1 MFHNLGADREKA
13 RSAVLLSALEI
24 VFGTNKEIL
33 FRERRPGR
41 EGTWRRISSDRYV
54 GALSWTHLKVRVRSK
69 GEKFIFNNRKSGEGG
84 KNGFDL
90 NTVTVFFRNNNL
102 NICSFYGL
110 S

>member
-41 EGTWRRISSDRYV
+41 EGTWRRISSDICW
-54 GALSWTHLKVRVRSK
+54 GFIMDTFESK
-69 GEKFIFNNRKSGEGG
+69 GEKFIFNPSLDRQPVELLQNWSDVVVLRDFTDNSGGIVLET
-84 KNGFDL
+84 L
-90 NTVTVFFRNNNL
+90 
-102 NICSFYGL
+102 
-110 S
+110 

>member
-1 MFHNLGADREKA
+1 MAK
-13 RSAVLLSALEI
+13 
-24 VFGTNKEIL
+24 NK
-33 FRERRPGR
+33 FRQICWGFIMDTFE
-41 EGTWRRISSDRYV
+41 
-54 GALSWTHLKVRVRSK
+54 SK